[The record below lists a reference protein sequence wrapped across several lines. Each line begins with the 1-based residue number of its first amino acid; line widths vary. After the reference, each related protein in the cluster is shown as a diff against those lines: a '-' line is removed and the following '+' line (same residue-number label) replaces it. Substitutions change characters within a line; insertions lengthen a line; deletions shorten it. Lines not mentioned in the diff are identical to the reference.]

1 MTMEKIRKLTVY
13 TKFRER
19 RYDTIIIPEIR
30 LVGRWLEKIGFVQ
43 GQMVKIELQN
53 GKLIISPDNNISPS

>member
-1 MTMEKIRKLTVY
+1 MEKIRKLTVY